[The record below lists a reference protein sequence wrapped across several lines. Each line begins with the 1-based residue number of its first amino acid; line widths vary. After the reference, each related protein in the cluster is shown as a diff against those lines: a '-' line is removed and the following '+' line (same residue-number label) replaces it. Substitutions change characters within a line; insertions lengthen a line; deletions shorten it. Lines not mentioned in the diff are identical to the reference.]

1 MVVSTPALHQTQC
14 GASVRLSQSS
24 LKATQPPNNSSY
36 GDAYMKFRTTL
47 SVVLLLVTLLAAC
60 APAATTVPATDAPVA
75 ESATQVATEAPV
87 QNVGTL
93 KIAVLPIID
102 TLPMYVAEAEGLF
115 AKHGVTVEF
124 IPVASAP
131 ERDQLLAAGQA
142 DGTINETLSV
152 MLFNKDVIQ
161 MQAVRYALRPTEGYG
176 HFFILASAKS
186 GITDALG
193 LKGVEI
199 GVSRGTVIEYVT
211 QRLLQAEG
219 LTTDE
224 IKTIAVPKIPDRMAL
239 LASGEL
245 SAGVLPDPLASLA
258 ISQSAVKVLDDS
270 LHPEYGFSVI
280 SFRKEVI
287 DANPDAVKA
296 FLAAIE
302 EASDLINLDATK
314 YTSLLSDKGL
324 VPPPLLE
331 TFQVPPFP
339 DQAVPTEAEWNDT
352 LDWAKEKGML
362 TTDVSYAD
370 SVNASLLP

>member
-1 MVVSTPALHQTQC
+1 MQKPIFMISLILC
-14 GASVRLSQSS
+14 IILS
-24 LKATQPPNNSSY
+24 
-36 GDAYMKFRTTL
+36 
-47 SVVLLLVTLLAAC
+47 AC
-60 APAATTVPATDAPVA
+60 VPAATATDDAMPI
-75 ESATQVATEAPV
+75 ATEAGS
-87 QNVGTL
+87 QVGGEAAAL

-142 DGTINETLSV
+142 DGTVNETLSV
-152 MLFNKDVIQ
+152 MLFNKDIVQ
-161 MQAVRYALRPTEGYG
+161 MQAVRYALRPVEGFG

-186 GITDALG
+186 GITDAQG

-199 GVSRGTVIEYVT
+199 GVSQGTVIEYAT
-211 QRLLQAEG
+211 ERLLQAEG
-219 LTTDE
+219 LTSDE

-239 LASGEL
+239 LGSGEL

-258 ISQSAVKVLDDS
+258 VSQGAVKVLDDS

-302 EASDLINLDATK
+302 EATDLINADASK

-339 DQAVPTEAEWNDT
+339 IKAVPTEEEWNDA
-352 LDWAKEKGML
+352 LAWAKEKGML
-362 TTDVSYAD
+362 TADVSYAD
-370 SVNASLLP
+370 SVNGSLLP

>member
-1 MVVSTPALHQTQC
+1 MK
-14 GASVRLSQSS
+14 VRTILS
-24 LKATQPPNNSSY
+24 LA
-36 GDAYMKFRTTL
+36 
-47 SVVLLLVTLLAAC
+47 LLLVMILAAC
-60 APAATTVPATDAPVA
+60 APAATAAPATEAV
-75 ESATQVATEAPV
+75 ETATSPEVPTEAPV

-102 TLPMYVAEAEGLF
+102 TLPMYVAEQEGLF
-115 AKHGVTVEF
+115 AKHGVTIEF

-142 DGTINETLSV
+142 DGTVNETLSV
-152 MLFNKDVIQ
+152 MMFNKDAVQ
-161 MQAVRYALRPTEGYG
+161 MQAVRYALRPMEGYG
-176 HFFILASAKS
+176 HFFILASSKS
-186 GITDALG
+186 GITNTQG

-199 GVSRGTVIEYVT
+199 GVSQGTVIEYVT
-211 QRLLQAEG
+211 ERLLQAEG
-219 LTTDE
+219 LTADE

-258 ISQSAVKVLDDS
+258 ISQGAVKVLDDS

-287 DANPDAVKA
+287 DTNPEAVRA

-302 EASDLINLDATK
+302 EASDLINLDSSK

-324 VPPPLLE
+324 VPPPLLG

-339 DQAVPTEAEWNDT
+339 DQDVPTEAEWNDA
-352 LDWAKEKGML
+352 LAWAKEKGML
-362 TTDVSYAD
+362 TVDVSYAD
-370 SVNASLLP
+370 SVNATLLP